1 MKLSSPSAF
10 ASVLTC
16 RALLCGALLCLAVA
30 CSGEEQPAGNLD
42 AVVNINCPIMDEPV
56 TAKGG
61 SVEYQGKT
69 IGFCC
74 AGCSED
80 FAKLDDAGK
89 AAAVAKAGLKK

>member
-1 MKLSSPSAF
+1 MKSSLSAVSALALSS
-10 ASVLTC
+10 

-30 CSGEEQPAGNLD
+30 CSGEEQPAANLD